1 MPLRG
6 AMAATA
12 ARGVS
17 SITQLGGM
25 GGGQGGQGGRGG
37 GRGGNN
43 FEERAGATRILR
55 ILPEGSV
62 VAKDDI
68 VCWLDA
74 ASFED
79 ALRQQNITHAE
90 AKSWVEQAKVS
101 LEVAQMELEEY
112 KKGIYPQDFEQLTK
126 YVIIC
131 ETQCQQNRRNT
142 AWEREMLARNLRG
155 PSQLRASELS
165 LEQAETALR
174 EAKTMLNT
182 LKSYTGPKVIKNLEA
197 KIESVRS
204 DYLAQESS
212 FKLEDER
219 KRKLEATIANCI
231 LRAPRDGIVVYESQ
245 ANSWGRVEDLIQE
258 GATVREDQPIF
269 SIPDPTRMRVRAKIN
284 ESKVML
290 VETGVPTQVRID
302 AFPDEE
308 FTGSVAGVTPI
319 PAPAAGPISDIKIYV
334 AMIDFDTEGFN
345 RLRTGMTAEVSFIKE
360 QKRGVLRIPV
370 TAIRFLNGAPFV
382 AQRDARSKAV
392 TWKPIQIGL
401 ANRAHAEVTGGLKE
415 GERIVT
421 DATRLVP
428 PSPPGR
434 SESSPGEP
442 PPNPGAISAL
452 LPVRK

>member
-1 MPLRG
+1 
-6 AMAATA
+6 
-12 ARGVS
+12 
-17 SITQLGGM
+17 
-25 GGGQGGQGGRGG
+25 
-37 GRGGNN
+37 
-43 FEERAGATRILR
+43 
-55 ILPEGSV
+55 
-62 VAKDDI
+62 
-68 VCWLDA
+68 
-74 ASFED
+74 
-79 ALRQQNITHAE
+79 
-90 AKSWVEQAKVS
+90 
-101 LEVAQMELEEY
+101 
-112 KKGIYPQDFEQLTK
+112 
-126 YVIIC
+126 
-131 ETQCQQNRRNT
+131 
-142 AWEREMLARNLRG
+142 
-155 PSQLRASELS
+155 
-165 LEQAETALR
+165 
-174 EAKTMLNT
+174 MLNT